1 MPYFI
6 WVSEWRK
13 YHNGKDLAISISIE
27 ANELL
32 EIYRWSNTNLDRN
45 EKKKHIKEELSDVLI
60 YSIMIADDYNL
71 DLDDIINKKLK
82 KIKLSIPKI
91 KKSI

>member
-1 MPYFI
+1 
-6 WVSEWRK
+6 
-13 YHNGKDLAISISIE
+13 
-27 ANELL
+27 
-32 EIYRWSNTNLDRN
+32 
-45 EKKKHIKEELSDVLI
+45 
-60 YSIMIADDYNL
+60 MIADDYNL